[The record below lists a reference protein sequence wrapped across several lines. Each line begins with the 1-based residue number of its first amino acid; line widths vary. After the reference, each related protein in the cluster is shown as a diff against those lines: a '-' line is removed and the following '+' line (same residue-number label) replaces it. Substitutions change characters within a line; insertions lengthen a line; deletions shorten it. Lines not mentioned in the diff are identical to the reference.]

1 MKILVPLDGSPLA
14 ERALAPATELARRSR
29 DPVAITLLRVVAYP
43 AIDAGLEGW
52 SPVVSGPALLDDV
65 IEAAQDY
72 LRATA
77 HAPICA
83 GIDMHTV
90 VVIGAPAAT
99 ISTQA
104 RETAA
109 DLIVMSS
116 HGRTGFAHLAL
127 GSVTETVAREAHV
140 PVLIVRAE
148 GTTFPVGGRQQPL
161 TILVPLDG
169 TELAEAAIA
178 PAAQVARALHGALY
192 LLRVLPPASPE
203 DVAHEITTHA
213 AYAYLTTW
221 HDRLSAAGIT
231 VHRSLGF
238 GDVAEQIVAKA
249 REHHADLVA
258 IATHGRTG
266 LARLREGSIA
276 ERVIHHTPLPALVV
290 HPTLAPVQ

>member
-14 ERALAPATELARRSR
+14 ERALVPAASIARRWR
-29 DPVAITLLRVVAYP
+29 EPAAVMLLRVVAYP
-43 AIDAGLEGW
+43 AVDAGMEGL
-52 SPVVSGPALLDDV
+52 SPVTSGPALLDDV

-77 HAPICA
+77 QAPVFA
-83 GIDMHTV
+83 GITMQTT

-99 ISTQA
+99 IIAQA
-104 RETAA
+104 QEAAA

-116 HGRTGFAHLAL
+116 HGRTGIARLAL

-140 PVLIVRAE
+140 PVLVLRAA
-148 GTTFPVGGRQQPL
+148 GITFPDAARHEPL
-161 TILVPLDG
+161 RILVPLDG
-169 TELAEAAIA
+169 TDLAEAAIR
-178 PAAQVARALHGALY
+178 PAAELARALHGALY
-192 LLRVLPPASPE
+192 LLRVVPPASPD
-203 DVAHEITTHA
+203 DVAHEITAHE

-221 HDRLSAAGIT
+221 HDRLTHEGLD

-238 GDVAEQIVAKA
+238 GAVAEQIVAKA
-249 REHHADLVA
+249 QEHHADLVA

-276 ERVIHHTPLPALVV
+276 ETVIHHTALPALVI
-290 HPTLAPVQ
+290 HPLPVPAG